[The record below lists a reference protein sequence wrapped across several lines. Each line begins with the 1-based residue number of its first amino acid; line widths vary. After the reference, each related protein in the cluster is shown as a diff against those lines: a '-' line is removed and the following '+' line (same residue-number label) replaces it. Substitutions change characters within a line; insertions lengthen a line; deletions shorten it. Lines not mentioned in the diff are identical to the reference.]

1 MMITS
6 LSFRNFKSWKNF
18 PNTNFDSLTAFFGT
32 NSSGKTSILD
42 FLLLLKQTLESTDR
56 SQVLDFGGKNSYT
69 ELGSF
74 NDLIY
79 NHEFSESLEFTI
91 ALSFL
96 KSIDI
101 YDTETRKTKLFSN
114 NKLSFSSLIRQT
126 TAKRLYV
133 QEFNYQFSNKKFI
146 MRKKEKDRYD
156 YSLTS
161 ESTNGAEKYP
171 IKRTVGRGWPLPEP
185 LKFHGFPD
193 QIRTY
198 YQNTGFLFD
207 LQLALEESFAN
218 IYYLGPLREYPQRQY
233 TWTGAQP
240 SDMGRRG
247 ERCIDALLASRE
259 QGTKISRGRKLKQF
273 TVEEYVAYWLKE
285 LGLIYEFSISEISES
300 TNIYQVKVKRNKDSS
315 FVSLTD
321 VGFGVSQILPVL
333 TLCYYVAEG
342 STLLVEQPE
351 IHLHPKV
358 QAGLADVF
366 IDAIEKKGI
375 QIILESHSEH
385 LLRRLQRRIA
395 ENIIT
400 NKQAK
405 VFFCENIGKES
416 HVIPLDVDPFGQ
428 IRNWPNGFFGDE
440 MEEIAEMTKAIRERK
455 VRHE

>member
-1 MMITS
+1 MVTS
-6 LSFRNFKSWKNF
+6 LSFKNFKSWKCF
-18 PNTNFDSLTAFFGT
+18 PEMKFGSLTAFFGT

-56 SQVLDFGGKNSYT
+56 SQVLDFGGQNSYT

-79 NHEFSESLEFTI
+79 NHELSEGLEFTI

-101 YDTETRKTKLFSN
+101 YDTETRKTILFSN
-114 NKLSFSSLIRQT
+114 NQMSFSSLIKQT
-126 TAKRLYV
+126 AAKRLFV
-133 QEFNYQFSNKKFI
+133 QEFNYTFSNRKFI

-161 ESTNGAEKYP
+161 DSNNGEARYP

-185 LKFHGFPD
+185 IKFHGFPD

-207 LQLALEESFAN
+207 LQLALEEFFAN
-218 IYYLGPLREYPQRQY
+218 IYYLGPLREYPKRQY
-233 TWTGAQP
+233 TWTGTQP
-240 SDMGRRG
+240 IDMGRRG
-247 ERCIDALLASRE
+247 ERCIEALLSSRE
-259 QGTKISRGRKLKQF
+259 QGIKISRGKRKKKF

-300 TNIYQVKVKRNKDSS
+300 TNIYQVKVKRNKDSP
-315 FVSLTD
+315 FVLLTD

-333 TLCYYVAEG
+333 TICYYVAEG
-342 STLLVEQPE
+342 STLLIEQPE
-351 IHLHPKV
+351 IHLHPNV

-366 IDAIEKKGI
+366 IDAIEKKRI

-395 ENIIT
+395 EERIRSNQI
-400 NKQAK
+400 KA
-405 VFFCENIGKES
+405 FFSENSGKES
-416 HVIPLDVDPFGQ
+416 KLIPLDVDLFGN
-428 IRNWPNGFFGDE
+428 IRNWPSGFFGDE
-440 MEEIAEMTKAIRERK
+440 MGEIAAMTKAIRERK
-455 VRHE
+455 TRDE